1 MSVGEVS
8 APIENRNKT
17 FSLIRIEKFIKPEPF
32 SLEKVYNQIE
42 RKIIKEKQDS
52 IKFNLLKNL
61 KNKYNIKGFNL

>member
-1 MSVGEVS
+1 M
-8 APIENRNKT
+8 K
-17 FSLIRIEKFIKPEPF
+17 SLRIEKFIEPNPF